1 MDNLDQ
7 LGEVIGQAIKAGKDP
22 LVEETNISVDVR
34 PIADAMRAESKD
46 NAKTLIDAI
55 NALVEGV
62 GHKIGEGVVAIAD
75 GQADPA
81 DLKGVES
88 GLQGLAKALG
98 DETVISGLDAVVEA
112 LQAQT
117 AAIQGQNKEV
127 AAQADALRDQIAAIE
142 ENTAAIRADRTV
154 SYDGEGRISKMRVVG
169 G

>member
-7 LGEVIGQAIKAGKDP
+7 LGAVIGKAISAKPEVTVIEPK
-22 LVEETNISVDVR
+22 VTVDVK
-34 PIADAMRAESKD
+34 PIAKAVKD
-46 NAKTLIDAI
+46 GSQQNAKTLIDAI
-55 NALVEGV
+55 SALVEGV

-81 DLKGVES
+81 DLSGVES
-88 GLQGLAKALG
+88 GLQGLAKALS

-117 AAIQGQNKEV
+117 AAIEDQSKVQERQE
-127 AAQADALRDQIAAIE
+127 AALRDQIAAIE

-154 SYDGEGRISKMRVVG
+154 SYDGEGRISKMRVIQ
-169 G
+169 